1 VKTAAASHEIV
12 VVIVARIGT
21 SFVPHIV
28 AYTVP
33 ASVDHIH
40 RPEGRPLRLALVG
53 FGYWGPN
60 YARVLNDLPGVELTV
75 VCDRS
80 AERLAHVRAR
90 YPGMAASEDT
100 AGVFSGGRADA
111 VVIATPASTHR
122 ALVQAAIESGH
133 HVLVEKPMAL
143 NVAECDILCDLAAK
157 SGRVLMVGYTFLY
170 HAGVRKMK
178 ECMASDQ
185 FGQVYYLHATR
196 TNLGPIRQDVNAVWD
211 LAPHDIAIFNYLLNE
226 QPLWASAIGTRV
238 LKTSRDDIAF
248 ATLGY
253 QNGVVGNI
261 HVSWSDPNK
270 VREVVAVGSRRRVVF
285 NDLNDVERV
294 RYFERGVAAG
304 DGIADTYGEFKL
316 LVRDGDIVSP
326 KIEPSEPLK
335 NQCVEFVDAINTGRV
350 PLASGPFGCGV
361 VRALTAIE
369 ASMRA
374 QGAAIEV

>member
-1 VKTAAASHEIV
+1 MDQI
-12 VVIVARIGT
+12 RR
-21 SFVPHIV
+21 
-28 AYTVP
+28 P
-33 ASVDHIH
+33 A
-40 RPEGRPLRLALVG
+40 GRPLRLALVG

-90 YPGMAASEDT
+90 YPSMATSDDIASVLSN
-100 AGVFSGGRADA
+100 GSVDA

-122 ALVQAAIESGH
+122 ALVQAALESGH

-143 NVAECDILCDLAAK
+143 DVAGCDALCALAAS

-170 HAGVRKMK
+170 NAGVRKMK
-178 ECMASDQ
+178 ECMASEQ

-196 TNLGPIRQDVNAVWD
+196 TNLGPIRHDVDAVWD
-211 LAPHDIAIFNYLLNE
+211 LAPHDIAIFNYLLDD

-253 QNGVVGNI
+253 QHGVVGNI

-285 NDLNDVERV
+285 NDLNDGERV

-304 DGIADTYGEFKL
+304 DAIAETYGEFKL

-335 NQCVEFVDAINTGRV
+335 NQCLEFVDAICSGRV
-350 PLASGPFGCGV
+350 PVASATFASGV

-369 ASMRA
+369 ASMRMR
-374 QGAAIEV
+374 GAAIEV

>member
-1 VKTAAASHEIV
+1 MD
-12 VVIVARIGT
+12 RNR
-21 SFVPHIV
+21 
-28 AYTVP
+28 
-33 ASVDHIH
+33 
-40 RPEGRPLRLALVG
+40 RPDGAPLRLALIG

-60 YARVLNDLPGVELTV
+60 YARVLNDLPGVKLSV

-90 YPGMAASEDT
+90 YPAMETCDDVASVL
-100 AGVFSGGRADA
+100 AGSRVDA

-122 ALVQAAIESGH
+122 SLVQAALESGH

-143 NVAECDILCDLAAK
+143 DVAGCDTLCDLAAA

-170 HAGVRKMK
+170 NAGVRKMK
-178 ECMASDQ
+178 ECMTSDQ

-196 TNLGPIRQDVNAVWD
+196 TNLGPIRHDVNAIWD
-211 LAPHDIAIFNYLLNE
+211 LAPHDIAIFNYLLDD
-226 QPLWASAIGTRV
+226 QPAWASAIGTRV

-294 RYFERGVAAG
+294 RYFERGVAA
-304 DGIADTYGEFKL
+304 DEAIAESYGEFKL

-335 NQCVEFVDAINTGRV
+335 NQCMEFVDTIFTGRT
-350 PLASGPFGCGV
+350 PLASGVFGRNV

-374 QGAAIEV
+374 RGAAVEV

>member
-1 VKTAAASHEIV
+1 MDQT
-12 VVIVARIGT
+12 R
-21 SFVPHIV
+21 
-28 AYTVP
+28 
-33 ASVDHIH
+33 
-40 RPEGRPLRLALVG
+40 RPTGQPLRLALIG

-75 VCDRS
+75 VCDHS
-80 AERLAHVRAR
+80 AERLAQARAR
-90 YPGMAASEDT
+90 YPGMATSDD
-100 AGVFSGGRADA
+100 VDRVLADDRVDG

-143 NVAECDILCDLAAK
+143 DVAGCAALCDAAAK

-170 HAGVRKMK
+170 NAGVRKMK
-178 ECMASDQ
+178 ECMATDQ

-196 TNLGPIRQDVNAVWD
+196 TNLGPIRHDVNAVWD
-211 LAPHDIAIFNYLLNE
+211 LAPHDIAIFNYLLDE
-226 QPLWASAIGTRV
+226 QPVWASAIATRV

-285 NDLNDVERV
+285 DDLNDVERV
-294 RYFERGVAAG
+294 RYFERGVAAS
-304 DGIADTYGEFKL
+304 DGFADTYGEFKL

-326 KIEPSEPLK
+326 KVEPSEPLK
-335 NQCVEFVDAINTGRV
+335 NQCMEFVAAMTTGQA
-350 PLASGPFGCGV
+350 PLANSTFGCGV
-361 VRALTAIE
+361 VRALAAIE
-369 ASMRA
+369 ASIQAR
-374 QGAAIEV
+374 GAAVEV

>member
-1 VKTAAASHEIV
+1 
-12 VVIVARIGT
+12 
-21 SFVPHIV
+21 
-28 AYTVP
+28 
-33 ASVDHIH
+33 
-40 RPEGRPLRLALVG
+40 
-53 FGYWGPN
+53 
-60 YARVLNDLPGVELTV
+60 
-75 VCDRS
+75 
-80 AERLAHVRAR
+80 
-90 YPGMAASEDT
+90 
-100 AGVFSGGRADA
+100 
-111 VVIATPASTHR
+111 
-122 ALVQAAIESGH
+122 
-133 HVLVEKPMAL
+133 MAL
-143 NVAECDILCDLAAK
+143 DVAGCDALCDLAAA

-170 HAGVRKMK
+170 NAGVRKMK

-211 LAPHDIAIFNYLLNE
+211 LAPHDVAIFNYLLE
-226 QPLWASAIGTRV
+226 DEPEWASAIGTRV

-253 QNGVVGNI
+253 RNGVVGNI

-294 RYFERGVAAG
+294 RYYERGVAAG
-304 DGIADTYGEFKL
+304 DGIAETYGEFKL

-326 KIEPSEPLK
+326 KVEPSEPLK
-335 NQCVEFVDAINTGRV
+335 NQCLAFVDAINTNRV
-350 PLASGPFGCGV
+350 PLASGVFGRGV

-374 QGAAIEV
+374 RGAAVEVCG